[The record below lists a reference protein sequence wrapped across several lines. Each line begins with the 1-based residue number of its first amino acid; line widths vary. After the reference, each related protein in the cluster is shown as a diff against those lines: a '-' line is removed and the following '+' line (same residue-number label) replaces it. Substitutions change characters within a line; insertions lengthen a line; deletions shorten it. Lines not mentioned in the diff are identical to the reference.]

1 MPKGVFSFRDT
12 PVVFYIL
19 FFHRASKLFFI
30 WFYLVIFILF
40 FFRGGQLPGG
50 EGMMFKFNMAA
61 LAAYLKKQ
69 SEQGTKASY
78 YNIDILK
85 YQVFYY

>member
-1 MPKGVFSFRDT
+1 MT
-12 PVVFYIL
+12 
-19 FFHRASKLFFI
+19 
-30 WFYLVIFILF
+30 
-40 FFRGGQLPGG
+40 
-50 EGMMFKFNMAA
+50 FKFNMAA

-85 YQVFYY
+85 YQVSFIITLCTLYFG

>member
-1 MPKGVFSFRDT
+1 MMFMNFKFS
-12 PVVFYIL
+12 L
-19 FFHRASKLFFI
+19 AFHDN
-30 WFYLVIFILF
+30 
-40 FFRGGQLPGG
+40 RGGQLPGG

-69 SEQGTKASY
+69 SEQAAKASY

-85 YQVFYY
+85 YQV

>member
-1 MPKGVFSFRDT
+1 MKTFSHYFR
-12 PVVFYIL
+12 
-19 FFHRASKLFFI
+19 S
-30 WFYLVIFILF
+30 
-40 FFRGGQLPGG
+40 GQLPGG

-85 YQVFYY
+85 YQVGLLGIIFLFTLHGALNENKAIIF